1 MTQADWTVLSLH
13 LAAMLATA
21 IALGSLARRLGI
33 PAVVGEIAGG
43 LVLGP
48 TMLGRLAPDLFAWLF
63 PPTGPV
69 ASARGAIARVGML
82 FFIVTIG
89 LDISLNELRR
99 SGRKALLVDCA
110 RLASER
116 LARLSDPDFGD
127 AA

>member
-1 MTQADWTVLSLH
+1 MTQTDWTVLSLH

-21 IALGSLARRLGI
+21 VALGSLARRLGI

-69 ASARGAIARVGML
+69 ASARGRPWSSCIPAGC
-82 FFIVTIG
+82 
-89 LDISLNELRR
+89 RR
-99 SGRKALLVDCA
+99 CSPMPRT
-110 RLASER
+110 
-116 LARLSDPDFGD
+116 
-127 AA
+127 

>member
-1 MTQADWTVLSLH
+1 MTQTDWTVLSLH

-21 IALGSLARRLGI
+21 VALGSLARRLGI

-89 LDISLNELRR
+89 LDISLGELRR
-99 SGRKALLVDCA
+99 SGRNSRVLMKEIKSQPPAISA
-110 RLASER
+110 IS
-116 LARLSDPDFGD
+116 
-127 AA
+127 